1 MSARTMGEARLLR
14 LALPTT
20 PELLSLSLTATRGD
34 NPCNSAAAH
43 GLCSFSTLMLSPN
56 ST

>member
-43 GLCSFSTLMLSPN
+43 GLCSFSTLMLSPD